1 VIASVRSLAALPTLG
16 CSDKCRSEV
25 RNFRPVRTVSRL
37 AVKFMAGVATK
48 GSSAKPQGAVE
59 RQKRQNESDT
69 SSANYDRRRI
79 GTYLIAVA
87 LIILAV
93 ALAWTVATIVIAIVG
108 IESLR
113 SL

>member
-1 VIASVRSLAALPTLG
+1 
-16 CSDKCRSEV
+16 
-25 RNFRPVRTVSRL
+25 
-37 AVKFMAGVATK
+37 MAGIATK